1 MAREDISRFMN
12 LALKT
17 LASVPGFR
25 LDEGVKLKNFPPG
38 RDYAYQ
44 IFWADG
50 HGYRISIEQI
60 TREGDE

>member
-1 MAREDISRFMN
+1 MN